1 MYHSG
6 AAGARADA
14 VRRGYGTYIENNA
27 FAFAVL
33 STIIII
39 LTLIA
44 IVNPTNY
51 NDNNIITELAN
62 APSFIEAES
71 SGGFNYH
78 IAGSPTYGWVADSP
92 AAIKYVCENNPG
104 WQSEFD
110 PIVVWAINKYIAT

>member
-1 MYHSG
+1 MKKKIEK
-6 AAGARADA
+6 
-14 VRRGYGTYIENNA
+14 YIENNA

-62 APSFIEAES
+62 APSFIEPDAD
-71 SGGFNYH
+71 GGYNYH
-78 IAGSPTYGWVADSP
+78 IAGESTYGWVADSP
-92 AAIKYVCENNPG
+92 AAIKYVCENTPG
-104 WQSEFD
+104 WEGAFD
-110 PIVVWAINKYIAT
+110 PIAVWAIKKYIAT